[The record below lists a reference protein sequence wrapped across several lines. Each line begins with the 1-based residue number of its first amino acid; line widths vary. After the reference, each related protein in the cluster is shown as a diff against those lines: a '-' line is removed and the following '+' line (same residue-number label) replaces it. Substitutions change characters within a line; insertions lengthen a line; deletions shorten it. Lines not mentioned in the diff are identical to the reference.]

1 MASLRET
8 SDEDK
13 VRGKT
18 NGTNNKSSTQFQSK
32 SKPHLKDTIQKSGN
46 KIKSANTQMNQATSN
61 MIDSPSANAEA
72 DDISSKGLENA
83 GSVGKHGVK
92 AIKKAPSN
100 IKSLKNTPQRIKQS
114 IQNMKKK
121 AKERKRIKQVK
132 AILRKIRQLVIAFIK
147 IIIKLI
153 MTFWWAIAMFVG
165 VSLFSYLL
173 FSFLN
178 NASIR
183 GNYFID
189 GEVVSE
195 YNITASTD
203 NADIEITEVT
213 MENKLVRAFYY
224 YFAEKSIWIMT
235 DGSVTDENG
244 TTKSGK
250 STDGKA
256 VQFRSK
262 EYIDL
267 FGDPDKDNADVVKD
281 KYSRESEFY
290 INPNALY
297 VLDKYL
303 HDSKFRFPE
312 QIVKHVAYEK
322 NPDYVEEGS
331 TGGGTGVISG
341 NGNEQICWNYYR
353 SVGFTEEQ
361 TAGLL
366 GNIYTE
372 SSFKTTATNGSHWGI
387 HQWGGGRYAA
397 LQKLAATKG
406 KAWTDLEVQLEFA
419 VSELNGAYK
428 SSLNSAGWNKS
439 GLSATEAADIIRLKY
454 EICGE
459 QGAARRREYAQKFY
473 NQFKGTSAGTSTDT
487 NNNNNTTNNNQNSA
501 NVSTAYAS
509 WKQADSRWGNLT
521 LGSSSTKV
529 SKSGCL
535 ATSACVLAAY
545 SGAASKDESK
555 FNPGIGIPQLSFNGP
570 DFCWESI
577 SALGDKSLTFVK
589 HGETTNKETL
599 IKEVKSNVENGK
611 FYIVHVT
618 GHYMPV
624 IGVTDNDILINDVGG
639 QVGGK
644 NTVTITEYLKQS
656 SKSLLGY
663 EIFKSSKTNMKEC
676 GNVSYNGSSD
686 TSSVTSV
693 NTIPY
698 RLKQLTDD
706 DGNVCV
712 ESTKYKMEKVT
723 EKVYK
728 KEESDE
734 TIKKSVNI
742 SDIKTDKKTGEK
754 VVKGLPKT
762 ITVDKDGKE
771 VTIEKQDVTVSGFD
785 PNGGHSTKAD
795 VGNYYAKYTVHY
807 IKEVDT
813 GRTVQNN
820 YWVKTDEKTKGIWD
834 YGFGSIVF
842 YNKYIEK
849 EYNKGSIKSFTY
861 WDPNKKNDDGSY
873 GAIITCND
881 PSDYNSLSEDK
892 KASVNMPFDLNN
904 EYEPWDEEKSESY
917 MIKWAITPA
926 GSITNGID
934 YSEVNTGE
942 QVQKTDSKSITVTK
956 LVPKT
961 KKESYTVYKGDPGL
975 PVATKYDKN
984 NIPIENSYVTL
995 EPEID
1000 ENGNQKSETTKEY
1013 NVTRYYQETQTI
1025 TLTASIE
1032 GYRYSLQPNYKNE
1045 KVDLSGITGTRYYK
1059 DYLYHYNGYVPL
1071 SVQGTFNFND
1081 IKKRTGLKND
1091 KDLNKILGNS
1101 TFEKKEDTSLEF
1113 FDTDGTYNGIGSIQ
1127 VHYETGS
1134 KIGDADVGHYEH
1146 DGYYPGWGF
1155 ANFTPE
1161 NCTSFMKWLKKK
1173 DATFYNKYFGGV
1185 SIEPNGGKNDFY
1197 RAWKACATTDKEK
1210 FTEYYSSFSYKNDCY
1225 DSVLKSKKITGNP
1238 ILGQIDFARSFA
1250 LQEMTYSIACAGP
1263 AVALDVLQH
1272 CGIQANDSDATII
1285 KKMGTYLST
1294 PSVYQRWYKTR
1305 PDCWKG
1311 VVNRW
1316 SPSKKNSQTS
1326 TMLKYIENNGDVV
1339 GFEYDED
1346 SEMLVAN
1353 GSSSNTKEGL
1363 FKKMTK
1369 WLKSKYE
1376 NFKDFVS
1383 DILLGQEYTDVL
1395 EDKYWTKLQGGALA
1409 DNQANWVL
1417 AAMFAYEDEDKITEY
1432 DIDDDYFKLKF
1443 QQLFSSEGITGSGA
1457 TVLDRYFSG
1466 TATNP
1471 LKEDSSA
1478 KITVKYNAKVS
1489 PVIQMSVKKGT
1500 KIKTVANGKVIKTG
1514 YDSKYGGAYIMIQHS
1529 GCVSIYGHLNTNTVQ
1544 KGATV
1549 KEGTTIG
1556 ESLSKF
1562 YFAMRTKPKGTYINP
1577 TLIIEGGGDSTF
1589 TGTYPANGMKIPLYI
1604 QGDYPQPIFQNG
1616 SSIAKSGC
1624 GFTSC
1629 AMVASYLTNKTI
1641 LPTEIVNKFKYK
1653 YYLPGQ
1659 GMDWGLPAAVAKE
1672 YNLGKVTETSDPNLV
1687 LKALSAGKPVLSSQG
1702 PGIFTSAGHIIVL
1715 RGTDGNGNVYV
1726 NDPNS
1731 RERSQKTFNFK
1742 TQVHS
1747 TAKHYWIFEGK

>member
-32 SKPHLKDTIQKSGN
+32 LKPHLKDTIQKSGN

-61 MIDSPSANAEA
+61 MIDNPSANAE
-72 DDISSKGLENA
+72 DEDISSKGLENA

-322 NPDYVEEGS
+322 NPDYVKEGS
-331 TGGGTGVISG
+331 TSGGTGVISG
-341 NGNEQICWNYYR
+341 NGNAQICWNYYR

-361 TAGLL
+361 TAGLV
-366 GNIYTE
+366 GNIAVETGNR
-372 SSFKTTATNGSHWGI
+372 FDTKATNGSHWGI
-387 HQWGGGRYAA
+387 HQWGGGRIVA
-397 LQKLAATKG
+397 LKQFATSKG
-406 KAWTDLEVQLEFA
+406 KDWTDLEVQLGFA
-419 VSELNGAYK
+419 VTELNGSYYK
-428 SSLNSAGWNKS
+428 PLMDKRGWNKS
-439 GLSATEAADIIRLKY
+439 GLSVTDAADIVRLKY
-454 EICGE
+454 EGCGE
-459 QGAARRREYAQKFY
+459 QGASDRRKYAQEYY
-473 NQFKGTSAGTSTDT
+473 NKFKGTSAGTSTDT
-487 NNNNNTTNNNQNSA
+487 NNNNNNNTTNNNQNSA

-509 WKQADSRWGNLT
+509 WKQGDSRWGSKT
-521 LGSSSTKV
+521 LGSSSTTV
-529 SKSGCL
+529 ARAGCL
-535 ATSACVLAAY
+535 ATSTCVLAAY
-545 SGAASKDESK
+545 SGAASKDESI
-555 FNPGIGIPQLSFNGP
+555 FNPGIGIPQLSFIGDLLVN
-570 DFCWESI
+570 ESV
-577 SALGDKSLTFVK
+577 SNLGDKSLKYV
-589 HGETTNKETL
+589 GETSTTNKSTV
-599 IKEVKSNVENGK
+599 INEVKSNIDKGK
-611 FYIVHVT
+611 FYIIHVT
-618 GHYMPV
+618 NHYIPV
-624 IGVTDNDILINDVGG
+624 IGVTDNDIIVNDVGG
-639 QVGGK
+639 SVGGK
-644 NTVTITEYLKQS
+644 GTVTLTEYLNQS
-656 SKSLLGY
+656 PKTLQGY
-663 EIFKSSKTNMKEC
+663 KTYKSSKTNMKEC
-676 GNVSYNGSSD
+676 GNVSYNGSTES
-686 TSSVTSV
+686 SSVTSV

-728 KEESDE
+728 KEDSYEE
-734 TIKKSVNI
+734 KKDSVNI

-754 VVKGLPKT
+754 IVKGLPKT

-861 WDPNKKNDDGSY
+861 WDSNKKNDDGSY
-873 GAIITCND
+873 GAIITCNN

-942 QVQKTDSKSITVTK
+942 QVQKTDSKSVTVTK

-961 KKESYTVYKGDPGL
+961 ETETVIVTKNTPKPVYTE
-975 PVATKYDKN
+975 YDKN
-984 NIPIENSYVTL
+984 NNPIEDSIKTV
-995 EPEID
+995 
-1000 ENGNQKSETTKEY
+1000 ETDNETPTPVSVK
-1013 NVTRYYQETQTI
+1013 VKRYHQETQTI
-1025 TLTASIE
+1025 TLTASVE

-1161 NCTSFMKWLKKK
+1161 NCTAFMKWLKKK

-1225 DSVLKSKKITGNP
+1225 DPVLKSKKITGNP

-1294 PSVYQRWYKTR
+1294 PSVYQRWYKSR

-1326 TMLKYIENNGDVV
+1326 TMLKYIENNGDVA

-1363 FKKMTK
+1363 LKKMTK

-1466 TATNP
+1466 TVTNP

-1500 KIKTVANGKVIKTG
+1500 KIKAVANGKVIKTG

-1577 TLIIEGGGDSTF
+1577 TMVFEQDNSNSNTSTGNVSIDGNEVVKRAASQMGKPYLWSACGPNSFDCSGLVGYALTGKF
-1589 TGTYPANGMKIPLYI
+1589 TRIGNTTTYMGWPKTTN
-1604 QGDYPQPIFQNG
+1604 PQPGDICVN
-1616 SSIAKSGC
+1616 SHHC
-1624 GFTSC
+1624 GI
-1629 AMVASYLTNKTI
+1629 YI
-1641 LPTEIVNKFKYK
+1641 
-1653 YYLPGQ
+1653 
-1659 GMDWGLPAAVAKE
+1659 
-1672 YNLGKVTETSDPNLV
+1672 
-1687 LKALSAGKPVLSSQG
+1687 
-1702 PGIFTSAGHIIVL
+1702 
-1715 RGTDGNGNVYV
+1715 GNGQMIHAPHSGDVVKIGPVSKDMIYV
-1726 NDPNS
+1726 KYP
-1731 RERSQKTFNFK
+1731 
-1742 TQVHS
+1742 
-1747 TAKHYWIFEGK
+1747 G